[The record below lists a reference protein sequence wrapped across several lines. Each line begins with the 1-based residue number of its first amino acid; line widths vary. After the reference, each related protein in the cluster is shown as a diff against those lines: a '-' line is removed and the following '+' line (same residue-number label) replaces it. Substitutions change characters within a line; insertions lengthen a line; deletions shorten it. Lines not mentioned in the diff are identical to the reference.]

1 MKRRFTAAAV
11 SVVALGLV
19 GCSSG
24 TDALT
29 SHDARVSING
39 KATNALQP
47 VTCHQIGRS
56 WTIETKD
63 KEPGFTAAIE
73 TGDVTES
80 GEHPQSGQ
88 FHRYLLGRQPRKGP
102 GEGVPGQVQ
111 RQRRGRWF
119 LRRQAQPPSDRDV
132 RHHHRLLT
140 GGLLEGRGSYRRRA
154 SGDHR
159 GDAAQLAG
167 TQEADRVGAPA
178 AQGRL

>member
-24 TDALT
+24 TDTLT

-73 TGDVTES
+73 TGDVVTAQVVNIRNLGNFTGTFWGDNLGKAQAKASQGRFSVS
-80 GEHPQSGQ
+80 GEADGFFVDKPNHPVTAT
-88 FHRYLLGRQPRKGP
+88 F
-102 GEGVPGQVQ
+102 
-111 RQRRGRWF
+111 
-119 LRRQAQPPSDRDV
+119 DITTDC
-132 RHHHRLLT
+132 
-140 GGLLEGRGSYRRRA
+140 
-154 SGDHR
+154 
-159 GDAAQLAG
+159 
-167 TQEADRVGAPA
+167 
-178 AQGRL
+178 